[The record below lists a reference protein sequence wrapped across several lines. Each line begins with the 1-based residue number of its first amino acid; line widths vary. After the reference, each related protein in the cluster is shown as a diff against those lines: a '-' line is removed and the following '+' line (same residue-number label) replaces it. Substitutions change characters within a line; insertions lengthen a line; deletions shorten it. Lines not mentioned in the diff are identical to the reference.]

1 MAPVRPWASPSR
13 RSPRSP
19 ASSSGRLL
27 STSFQPLR
35 LLFASATY
43 PKRHKNP
50 PKASKIIE
58 NLAKTTENLAKT
70 HFPPPLFTSKPT
82 YFSSR
87 PPRAMSALHFLCT
100 TFRRSQPDFLHELLL
115 SLPSLA
121 AAGRGELGGPK
132 GRHPTLPPGP
142 ARRKVLG
149 RQSKVDEYGGIWL
162 VELHFLLVLGILWA
176 ENGLLPAISSSKSAL
191 RSWNSPGGS

>member
-121 AAGRGELGGPK
+121 AAGRESSAALKAGIQHFHQARRGGRCLGGSQ
-132 GRHPTLPPGP
+132 R
-142 ARRKVLG
+142 
-149 RQSKVDEYGGIWL
+149 SMNMEEYGL
-162 VELHFLLVLGILWA
+162 
-176 ENGLLPAISSSKSAL
+176 
-191 RSWNSPGGS
+191 